1 MKNYELDILLSSD
14 TYIFNIKSFSYIHLG
29 VLTIEYTVAQS
40 SILTTGSGPENAVD
54 NIDNTCAWTEY
65 GAGNYWRILFNETLT
80 VKRVE
85 LRLKGGACL
94 KLNKML
100 EIFYL

>member
-1 MKNYELDILLSSD
+1 M
-14 TYIFNIKSFSYIHLG
+14 
-29 VLTIEYTVAQS
+29 LTIEYTVAQS
-40 SILTTGSGPENAVD
+40 SILTTPNGPDIAVD
-54 NIDNTCAWTEY
+54 NIDYTCALTEY
-65 GAGNYWRILFNETLT
+65 GAGNYWRILFNETLS